1 MARIIAVCRSDRK
14 GTKKHNIEKGLLRE
28 DFGLV
33 GDAHADC
40 CTHRQV
46 SLLAIESINK
56 MRNLGLDV
64 NPGDFAENLT
74 TEGID
79 LMSLPVGARISVG
92 ERVILEITQI
102 GKECHSGC
110 AILRQVGKC
119 IMPKEGVF
127 SRVIRGGTV
136 RVGDRVEIERS
147 ADKTMQIS
155 ILRVTQQ
162 GRSAVE
168 DTVVREFSLT
178 IVLNGQELVTLLCSP
193 ADLEYLT
200 AGFLLSQA
208 LIQDKDDIKRM
219 AVDVDKGVARVET
232 VRPIDVSL
240 RPVLASSGAKGAV
253 HQTIP
258 KVSANPETKVS
269 THQIFR
275 LMKDFAQRS
284 KVFKDTGG
292 VHGAAL
298 CDATRI
304 LVFSE
309 DMGRHNAIDKVFGR
323 CLLEDVT
330 TENRLMVTSGRV
342 SSEILLKVAP
352 RNVPILVSKA
362 APTDLGVKLADD
374 LGVTLVGFA
383 RGGTMNV
390 YTHPWRIVAD
400 E

>member
-1 MARIIAVCRSDRK
+1 MARIIAVCRSDQK
-14 GTKKHNIEKGLLRE
+14 GTKKQNIEEGFLRE

-46 SLLAIESINK
+46 SLLAIESIDK

-64 NPGDFAENLT
+64 GPGDFAENLT
-74 TEGID
+74 IEGLD
-79 LMSLPVGARISVG
+79 LMSLPVGARVSVG
-92 ERVILEITQI
+92 EEVILEITQI
-102 GKECHSGC
+102 GKECHVGC
-110 AILRQVGKC
+110 AIFRQVGKC

-136 RVGDRVEIERS
+136 KVGDCVEIKS
-147 ADKTMQIS
+147 LADKTRRLS
-155 ILRVTQQ
+155 IWRVTQQ
-162 GRSAVE
+162 GRSSVD

-200 AGFLLSQA
+200 AGYLLSQA
-208 LIQDKDDIKRM
+208 LIVDKDDIRKM
-219 AVDVDKGVARVET
+219 VVGVGEGVAWVET
-232 VRPIDVSL
+232 VRSVDVSV
-240 RPVLASSGAKGAV
+240 RPVLASSGAKDAV
-253 HQTIP
+253 CHTIP
-258 KVSANPETKVS
+258 KVNAKPETKVS
-269 THQIFR
+269 THQVSR
-275 LMKDFAQRS
+275 LMKDFMQKS

-292 VHGAAL
+292 VHSAAL
-298 CDATRI
+298 CDTAGI

-309 DMGRHNAIDKVFGR
+309 DIGRHNAIDKVFGR
-323 CLLEDVT
+323 CLLEDII

-342 SSEILLKVAP
+342 SSEILLKVAR

-383 RGGTMNV
+383 RGRAMNV
-390 YTHPWRIVAD
+390 YSHDWRIVAD